1 MNIRNCNI
9 SNGDD
14 NNTRNLPPP
23 TLEHV
28 IAIQGQPFQ
37 TMVLMQQSILR
48 MQSTDERTQ
57 SRKRKNDTQGD
68 ERTKKQLKTYATQ
81 QVVYDKQTR
90 HLSEMSPE
98 YTDLSSFLP
107 PSLNGGIQCT
117 TCHKKRTSFWSL
129 PEEVYIMYSLR
140 ALWPLFK
147 ELSDEKSYPFR
158 VRDLVV
164 KETSWRWH

>member
-1 MNIRNCNI
+1 MTNIGNCNI

-23 TLEHV
+23 TLEHI

-48 MQSTDERTQ
+48 TQSTDERTQ

-68 ERTKKQLKTYATQ
+68 EWTKKQLKTYGAQ
-81 QVVYDKQTR
+81 QVVYDKQTT
-90 HLSEMSPE
+90 HLSEMSPD

-107 PSLNGGIQCT
+107 PSLIGGIQCT
-117 TCHKKRTSFWSL
+117 TCHKKGHHF
-129 PEEVYIMYSLR
+129 EVCLKRY
-140 ALWPLFK
+140 
-147 ELSDEKSYPFR
+147 
-158 VRDLVV
+158 
-164 KETSWRWH
+164 T